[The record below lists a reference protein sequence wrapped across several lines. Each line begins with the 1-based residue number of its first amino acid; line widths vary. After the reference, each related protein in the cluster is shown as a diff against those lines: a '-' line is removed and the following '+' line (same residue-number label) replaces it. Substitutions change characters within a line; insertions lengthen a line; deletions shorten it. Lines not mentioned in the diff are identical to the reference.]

1 MRTLFVDLMLLER
14 SEALKLIRFG
24 AWTLMALAS
33 IAAVPALANT
43 YAVSLFQGSTGTGSG
58 SFTFTNGGASG
69 PATSPSISTNTSS
82 SPNIGVITFNSGG
95 TGLTAVVVSVNFN
108 DGKNPPNQITG
119 NYVEGLSGTLTA
131 NGPFSFSG
139 CNGQGNDC
147 VATLTFA
154 YSGCCAVNQ
163 NPSTA
168 VKSYS
173 IVVKDKNNVT
183 QATVNG
189 TYGLRD
195 TVNSAPEPSGLTLLA
210 VALLALTWV
219 RFRRQALKAA
229 A

>member
-1 MRTLFVDLMLLER
+1 MLLER
-14 SEALKLIRFG
+14 SEALRLIRLG
-24 AWTLMALAS
+24 AWTLVALAS
-33 IAAVPALANT
+33 VAAAPALANT

-82 SPNIGVITFNSGG
+82 SPNIGVITFTTGG

-119 NYVEGLSGTLTA
+119 NYVEGLSGTLIA
-131 NGPFSFSG
+131 NGPFNFSG
-139 CNGQGNDC
+139 CNGAGNGC

-154 YSGCCAVNQ
+154 YSGCCAANQ

-173 IVVKDKNNVT
+173 IVVVDKNGTT

-195 TVNSAPEPSGLTLLA
+195 TVNSAPEPGAL
-210 VALLALTWV
+210 ALLAIALVALAWI
-219 RFRRQALKAA
+219 RFRRQPLKAGA
-229 A
+229 